1 MTNSGSTGGSFRGLS
16 GYLGQED
23 KQEWREVRNLPG
35 RNQDEDIRL
44 MEELASTSKAD
55 KPVYHLSLNYADGDQ
70 PTRQQ
75 MSEDAD
81 RVLSELGLAD
91 HQAVLVS
98 HGDTDHRHLH
108 LMVNRI
114 HQDKPRAWKTWRDR
128 TRVKNILGR
137 IEQERGY
144 ELVSAG
150 RAWDREKDHS
160 RSNGEFMR
168 LRKQGFEK
176 MPLRVKADFYDIDA
190 AIREATSWRSLQSA
204 LGEYDL
210 KVRPKGRGG
219 VIEDTHTG
227 KTLKLS
233 RVDRK
238 HSFGKLQGRFGKF
251 KEYEQARDMSR
262 SISQQIPDKAI
273 GQATARILQEGYG
286 GRVISKEAK
295 QQFRK
300 AIKGAWQAHKS
311 VKTISTLAVGGPA
324 AAPLTWACKAVKG
337 ILRQLE
343 HEQNRDRGL
352 SL

>member
-16 GYLGQED
+16 GYLGQEN
-23 KQEWREVRNLPG
+23 KEEWREVRNLPG
-35 RNQDEDIRL
+35 RNRGEDIRL

-75 MSEDAD
+75 MIKDAD

-91 HQAVLVS
+91 HQTVMVS
-98 HGDTDHRHLH
+98 HRDTDHQHLH

-150 RAWDREKDHS
+150 RAWDREKDHR
-160 RSNGEFMR
+160 RSKGEFMR

-176 MPLRVKADFYDIDA
+176 MPLRVKADFYDIDG
-190 AIREATSWRSLQSA
+190 AIREATSWESLQNTLS
-204 LGEYDL
+204 EYDL

-219 VIEDTHTG
+219 VIEDIHTG

-233 RVDRK
+233 RVDRQ
-238 HSFGKLQGRFGKF
+238 HSFGRLQGRFGTF
-251 KEYEQARDMSR
+251 KEYEKARDLSR
-262 SISQQIPDKAI
+262 SARQQIPDKAI
-273 GQATARILQEGYG
+273 GQATARIVREGYG
-286 GRVISKEAK
+286 GRVISKGAK
-295 QQFRK
+295 QQFRGAMKSAWSAKK
-300 AIKGAWQAHKS
+300 ASLLS
-311 VKTISTLAVGGPA
+311 VSWHLLAVVRALP
-324 AAPLTWACKAVKG
+324 
-337 ILRQLE
+337 
-343 HEQNRDRGL
+343 
-352 SL
+352 